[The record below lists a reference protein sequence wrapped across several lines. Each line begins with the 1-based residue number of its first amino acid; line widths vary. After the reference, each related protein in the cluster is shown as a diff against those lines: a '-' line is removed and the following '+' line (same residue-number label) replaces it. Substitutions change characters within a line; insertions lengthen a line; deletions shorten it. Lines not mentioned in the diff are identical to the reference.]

1 MWRIG
6 GVDTPKGYIR
16 GRLGCETEMGID
28 HWDDEQLDFVP
39 EILPAGAASP
49 FVIRLSDFAA
59 VFQVRSPVIR
69 VASFTGALRA
79 ILREQMDEQW
89 EIAPPAKEKS
99 FEEWRKTVDK
109 IIRLSVRFTP
119 PSSSEG
125 GSETD
130 QLITEMRLDSASLEL
145 KSESGIETNGN
156 IAQQMLDHVDRR
168 HVQASAT
175 GVRENGEV
183 PVETVWDSQLHG
195 ESLITTIAVDQ
206 KTGEATFESLFEE
219 VEIMELGET
228 S

>member
-1 MWRIG
+1 
-6 GVDTPKGYIR
+6 
-16 GRLGCETEMGID
+16 MGID